1 MDANFALNCT
11 LPGSSLSP
19 PGELLLTLRL
29 HFSPPFP
36 LRFLDFVPPPTVLPA
51 LLTRETC
58 RTISRVCALLFLPSL
73 VVSSTG
79 STLTPSILR
88 DSWQLV
94 VAAGFTILMS
104 AATAWVLA
112 RAFLKREDCRAF
124 LPVQLAIAFPNSVA
138 FPLLMMDSLCQQDTI
153 NRYESF
159 YICTIQ
165 WNTML

>member
-1 MDANFALNCT
+1 MFPSFPRRENFY
-11 LPGSSLSP
+11 SLYHFTS
-19 PGELLLTLRL
+19 L
-29 HFSPPFP
+29 HYFLYVFSTSY
-36 LRFLDFVPPPTVLPA
+36 LSPTVLPA

-124 LPVQLAIAFPNSVA
+124 LPVQLAIAFPNSGA